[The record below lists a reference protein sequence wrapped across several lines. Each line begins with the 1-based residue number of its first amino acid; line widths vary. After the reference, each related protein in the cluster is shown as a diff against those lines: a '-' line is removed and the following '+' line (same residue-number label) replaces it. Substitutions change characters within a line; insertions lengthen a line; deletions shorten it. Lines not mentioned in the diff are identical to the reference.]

1 MSVTAEY
8 ENENRNDNRNHK
20 LVFGAYPGRYL
31 EEEEEEERGSSGSDG
46 SGGYCFLVD
55 SNDGWILMS
64 GNGSARSHLRVSH
77 GWTRQTAEEC
87 ARILDGDVI

>member
-8 ENENRNDNRNHK
+8 ENENRNDNSNHQM
-20 LVFGAYPGRYL
+20 VFGTYPGRYL
-31 EEEEEEERGSSGSDG
+31 EEEEGGSSG

-64 GNGSARSHLRVSH
+64 GNGSARSHLRASH